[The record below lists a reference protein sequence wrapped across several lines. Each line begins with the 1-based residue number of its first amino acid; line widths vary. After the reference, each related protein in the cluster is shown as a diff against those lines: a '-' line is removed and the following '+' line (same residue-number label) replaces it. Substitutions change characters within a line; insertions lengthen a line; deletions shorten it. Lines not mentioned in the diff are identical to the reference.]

1 MPRRSHRFLPS
12 VFALVFAALPVWA
25 VGKVQFDVKGADAA
39 LIADLRAASLLT
51 GLGQADTAQDILAKA
66 MADYGVLLDALYAQG
81 HYGPVIHILLD
92 GTEAASIAPLDVPQT
107 ITTVQISIDV
117 GPAFALSRADISPRA
132 GGTKI
137 PEGFAIGRLASSTVI
152 LETATAVVDK
162 WRDRGFAKAAVAEQ
176 ALIAD
181 HKTAQLSANITV
193 DSGPKIRFGQL
204 AFKGLEN
211 MSAGRSLAIAG
222 LPTGAVFSPQ
232 ELDRAATRLRR
243 TGAFRSVSLVEGDQ
257 ITPPDQLDIT
267 ANLVEEKLRRYRV
280 AGDLASQEGLS
291 LSGEWMHRNLFGGAE
306 RLTLSAEATHLGVD
320 TGGLDYNFAAGFD
333 RPATFTPDTTLSLG
347 INFARQ
353 QENLQDETAL
363 NLRGG
368 LIHYFS
374 NTLTGKASLAYHIS
388 RVVDPSGATEFR
400 TLSLPFGATWD
411 TRAVKK
417 DATDGV
423 AISAEVKPF
432 YGLGYTE
439 SGVRMVWD
447 ARGYKTASKNG
458 ALVFAARVQLGAI
471 FGSSLAG
478 TPREDLFYSGGPA
491 TVRGQP
497 YKSLGVYE
505 LTDSFGVPFLTGGT
519 HFLAGSLESRLKVGR
534 NLGLVG
540 FVDIGHVD
548 ANAQFSLSDNW
559 QAGAGVG
566 LRYLT
571 TIGPIRL
578 DVAAPISGTTGNG
591 LQLYVGLGQSF

>member
-1 MPRRSHRFLPS
+1 MSRRNHRFLPS
-12 VFALVFAALPVWA
+12 IFALAFVASPALA
-25 VGKVQFDVKGADAA
+25 VDKVKFDVTGADAA
-39 LIADLRAASLLT
+39 LTSDLRAASLLT
-51 GLGQADTAQDILAKA
+51 GLGDSDTAQDILAKA
-66 MADYGVLLDALYAQG
+66 KADYGVLLDALYATG

-92 GTEAASIAPLDVPQT
+92 GVEAASIAPLDVPST
-107 ITTVQISIDV
+107 IKTVQVTVDV
-117 GPAFALSRADISPRA
+117 GPAFSLSKAEIAPVA
-132 GGTKI
+132 AGTKI
-137 PEGFAIGRLASSTVI
+137 PAGFALGKLASRTVI
-152 LETATAVVDK
+152 LETATEVVDQ
-162 WRDRGFAKAAVAEQ
+162 WRKQGFAKAAVVDQ

-181 HKTAQLSANITV
+181 HKTAQLSAEIGV
-193 DSGPKIRFGQL
+193 AQGPKLHFGQL
-204 AFKGLEN
+204 FLKGART
-211 MSAGRSLAIAG
+211 MHADRTLAIAG
-222 LPTGAVFSPQ
+222 LPTGAVFSPA

-243 TGAFRSVSLVEGDQ
+243 TGAFRSVSLVEGEQ

-267 ANLVEEKLRRYRV
+267 ANLVEEKPRRYRL
-280 AGDLASQEGLS
+280 AGDIASQEGLS
-291 LSGEWMHRNLFGGAE
+291 LSGELMHRNLFGGAE

-320 TGGLDYNFAAGFD
+320 TGGLDYDLAAAFD

-347 INFARQ
+347 ISFARQ
-353 QENLQDETAL
+353 QENQQDDTAL

-388 RVVDPSGATEFR
+388 RVIDPSGTTEFR
-400 TLSLPFGATWD
+400 TRSLPFGATWD

-432 YGLGYTE
+432 YGLGYTD
-439 SGVRMVWD
+439 SGVRMIWD

-458 ALVFAARVQLGAI
+458 ALVFAARVQAGAI

-478 TPREDLFYSGGPA
+478 TPREDLFFSGGPA

-497 YKSLGVYE
+497 YKSLGVYQ
-505 LTDSFGVPFLTGGT
+505 LTDSGGTPFLTGGT

-540 FVDIGHVD
+540 FVDMGHVD

-559 QAGAGVG
+559 QAGAGIG

-578 DVAAPISGTTGNG
+578 DVAAPINGTTGNG
-591 LQLYVGLGQSF
+591 LQLYVGLGQAF

>member
-1 MPRRSHRFLPS
+1 MPHRIHRFLPG
-12 VFALVFAALPVWA
+12 VFVLVFAASPLWA
-25 VGKVQFDVKGADAA
+25 VDKVQFDVTGADDAM
-39 LIADLRAASLLT
+39 IADLRAASLLT
-51 GLGQADTAQDILAKA
+51 VLGEADTAQDILAKA
-66 MADYGVLLDALYAQG
+66 KADYGVLLDALYAQG

-92 GTEAASIAPLDVPQT
+92 GTEAANIAPLDVPTT
-107 ITTVQISIDV
+107 ITTVQVSVDV
-117 GPAFALSRADISPRA
+117 GPAFTLSRAQIAPLA
-132 GGTKI
+132 AGTKI
-137 PEGFAIGRLASSTVI
+137 PEGFALGKLASSTVI
-152 LETATAVVDK
+152 LDTAIAAVDQWRKEGHAKAEVVD
-162 WRDRGFAKAAVAEQ
+162 Q

-181 HKTAQLSANITV
+181 HKTAKLSAEI
-193 DSGPKIRFGQL
+193 SLAQGPKLRFGQL
-204 AFKGLEN
+204 ILKGRES
-211 MSAGRSLAIAG
+211 MSEDRTLAIAG
-222 LPTGAVFSPQ
+222 LPKGKVFSP
-232 ELDRAATRLRR
+232 EDLDRAATRLRR
-243 TGAFRSVSLVEGDQ
+243 TGAFRSVSLVEGEE
-257 ITPPDQLDIT
+257 ITSPDQLDIT
-267 ANLVEEKLRRYRV
+267 ANLVEEKPRRYRLS
-280 AGDLASQEGLS
+280 GDIASQEGLS
-291 LSGEWMHRNLFGGAE
+291 LSGDVMNRNLFGGAE

-320 TGGLDYNFAAGFD
+320 TGGLDYKLAAGFD

-353 QENLQDETAL
+353 QENQQDDTAL

-388 RVVDPSGATEFR
+388 RVIDPSGTTEFR

-432 YGLGYTE
+432 YGLGFTE

-447 ARGYKTASKNG
+447 ARGYKTASQNG
-458 ALVFAARVQLGAI
+458 ALVFAARVQVGSI

-478 TPREDLFYSGGPA
+478 TPREDLFFSGGPA

-497 YKSLGVYE
+497 YKSLGVKQ
-505 LTDSFGVPFLTGGT
+505 LTDGSGTPFLTGGT

-540 FVDIGHVD
+540 FLDLGHVD

-559 QAGAGVG
+559 QAGAGLG

-591 LQLYVGLGQSF
+591 LQLYVGLGQAF